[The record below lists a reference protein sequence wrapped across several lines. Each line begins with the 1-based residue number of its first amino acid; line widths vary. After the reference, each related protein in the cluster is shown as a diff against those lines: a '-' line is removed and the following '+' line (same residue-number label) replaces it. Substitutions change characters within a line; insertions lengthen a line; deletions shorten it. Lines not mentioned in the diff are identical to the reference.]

1 MTPGTSIRLDDFD
14 LPRDLPNFDQKIVRF
29 AEKLSGLL
37 DRRAVAIAR
46 EHLGSTGPIE
56 EATKGKI
63 HFSCQSACKVDPL
76 SACKVNPL
84 TRWLGR
90 PEAMRGALA

>member
-1 MTPGTSIRLDDFD
+1 MDDFD

-46 EHLGSTGPIE
+46 EHLGSTGPARDRRSDKRQDSLQFPRSDI
-56 EATKGKI
+56 
-63 HFSCQSACKVDPL
+63 FSVSKAPHVRAA
-76 SACKVNPL
+76 SGNS
-84 TRWLGR
+84 
-90 PEAMRGALA
+90 